1 MKKLFIILPVF
12 LLLITGCSQEPEIT
26 EFDYFYFDTSINI
39 KVYDDMKDLDVTY
52 EELDKQIEDLLIRLE
67 NTYSPSIE
75 TSTINQVNDHKI
87 TEVDDEF
94 ISILNNSIEACKQT
108 NGLYDPSSGT
118 LIDLWS
124 INNANHLPTEAEI
137 AEAQKY
143 VGCEDIKVEGNTIDL
158 PEGYRLDFGSSA
170 KGFAGDKIEE
180 LLKANGIENA
190 LINLGGNIQAVGNK
204 YGDPFKIAIIKPEI
218 ENELNENVATLQLED
233 SAMVTSGIN
242 QRFFVEDGKI
252 YHHIIDAISGYPADN
267 GLASVTIV
275 TDSGAQADILSTM
288 TFLMGL
294 EDGYDYINTL
304 DGVEA
309 IFITQDKKI
318 YQTTD
323 FNLEILDDSYTIE
336 EME

>member
-1 MKKLFIILPVF
+1 MKKLLIIPM
-12 LLLITGCSQEPEIT
+12 LLLTLTACGKEPEIT

-39 KVYDDMKDLDVTY
+39 KIYDDAKDLDV
-52 EELDKQIEDLLIRLE
+52 EKIDKDVDELLQRLE
-67 NTYSPSIE
+67 NTYSPAIAD
-75 TSTINQVNDHKI
+75 STINQVNDHKI

-94 ISILNNSIEACKQT
+94 ISILNNSIEACDAT
-108 NGLYDPSSGT
+108 NGLYDPSSGA

-124 INNANHLPTEAEI
+124 ITNDNHLPTQDEI
-137 AEAQKY
+137 DTALQN
-143 VGCEDIKVEGNTIDL
+143 VGCDDVKVDGNTITL

-180 LLKANGIENA
+180 LLKSEGVENA

-204 YGDPFKIAIIKPEI
+204 YGNPFNIAIMKPEI
-218 ENELNENVATLQLED
+218 ENEFNENVAQMELED

-242 QRFFVEDGKI
+242 QRFFVQNGKV
-252 YHHIIDAISGYPADN
+252 YHHIINAVDGYPADN

-275 TDSGAQADILSTM
+275 TDSGAKADILSTM

-304 DGVEA
+304 DGVDA
-309 IFITQDKKI
+309 IFITTDKKI
-318 YQTTD
+318 YETKD
-323 FNLEILDDSYTIE
+323 FNLEILDDTYTVE
-336 EME
+336 EMK

>member
-1 MKKLFIILPVF
+1 MKKFLLIPI
-12 LLLITGCSQEPEIT
+12 LLLIMTGCAEEPEIS

-39 KVYDDMKDLDVTY
+39 KVYDDINDLDVSY
-52 EELDKQIEDLLIRLE
+52 EELDTQIEDLLVRLE
-67 NTYSPSIE
+67 NTYSPSIAD
-75 TSTINQVNDHKI
+75 STINQVNDHKI

-94 ISILNNSIEACKQT
+94 MSILNNSIEACKQT

-124 INNANHLPTEAEI
+124 INNANHLPTKAEI
-137 AEAQKY
+137 TEAQQY
-143 VGCEDIKVEGNTIDL
+143 VGCEDIKVDGNTIDL
-158 PEGYRLDFGSSA
+158 PAGYRLDFGSSA

-180 LLKANGIENA
+180 LLRANGVENA

-204 YGDPFKIAIIKPEI
+204 YGNPFNIAIIKPEI
-218 ENELNENVATLQLED
+218 DNEFNENVAQMELED
-233 SAMVTSGIN
+233 TAMVTSGIN

-252 YHHIIDAISGYPADN
+252 YHHIIDAISGAPADN

-336 EME
+336 EMA